1 MIWQPTLQKE
11 SLLKMRDSFVGSKM
25 HKQYGK
31 IKYML
36 LFFMEKIATATFA
49 RFNQY
54 AKKSRNLAGTRE
66 CSSIFHLFL
75 LCIYLASENAGNVFS
90 FRLGSLA
97 QPQKYTGQFLIIV
110 WLLMVQSVFKLVRNI
125 YIFYWK
131 FMKSTKNC
139 LFSFSENDFRN
150 KTKSLLLIG
159 SYLTQYA
166 KAGGQLI
173 IFSLQ
178 LTQNGFPV

>member
-1 MIWQPTLQKE
+1 
-11 SLLKMRDSFVGSKM
+11 MRDSFVRSKM

-49 RFNQY
+49 RFNQC
-54 AKKSRNLAGTRE
+54 AKKSRNLAGARK

-75 LCIYLASENAGNVFS
+75 LRIYLASENAGNVFS

-97 QPQKYTGQFLIIV
+97 QPQKYAGQFLIIV

-125 YIFYWK
+125 FFPLEMYEKHQELFVFIF
-131 FMKSTKNC
+131 
-139 LFSFSENDFRN
+139 
-150 KTKSLLLIG
+150 
-159 SYLTQYA
+159 
-166 KAGGQLI
+166 
-173 IFSLQ
+173 
-178 LTQNGFPV
+178 

>member
-1 MIWQPTLQKE
+1 
-11 SLLKMRDSFVGSKM
+11 M
-25 HKQYGK
+25 HQQCGK

-49 RFNQY
+49 RFDQC
-54 AKKSRNLAGTRE
+54 AKKSRNLAGARE

-75 LCIYLASENAGNVFS
+75 FRSYLASENAGNVFS

-97 QPQKYTGQFLIIV
+97 QPQKHTGQLLVIV
-110 WLLMVQSVFKLVRNI
+110 WLLMVQSVFKLVRKI
-125 YIFYWK
+125 FFYWK
-131 FMKSTKNC
+131 FMKSTKSC

-150 KTKSLLLIG
+150 KAKSLLLIG

-178 LTQNGFPV
+178 LTQNDFPV